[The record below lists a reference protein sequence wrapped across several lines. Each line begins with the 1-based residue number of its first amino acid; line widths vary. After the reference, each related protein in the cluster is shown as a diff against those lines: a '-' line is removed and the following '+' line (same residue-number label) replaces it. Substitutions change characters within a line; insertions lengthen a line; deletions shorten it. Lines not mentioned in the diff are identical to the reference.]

1 MVPDIYVICLESK
14 FAERGAATLTFL
26 ANNIDKHLYGTL
38 KKFTAVTPSDFIIED
53 TASAR
58 QVAIIRG
65 RKRRVEQGDMSK
77 HAQVACALSHIS
89 LWQLCVQTNNPIVV
103 VEDDVHP
110 LNMSKRL
117 KEALEL
123 NGDVVLISCAKL
135 VRNDRTKTVS
145 RFSGTGSYF
154 ITPNGASS
162 LLKHVYPVS
171 MHVDYYMSTCI
182 AAYNLNVLGVDNAQG
197 QLDMVSGKLSTLDH
211 SSLLEVQVSRLEVVV
226 FVLACLIAITVL
238 VCGVHGIK
246 MFEVWRHHQTHH
258 SYSS

>member
-89 LWQLCVQTNNPIVV
+89 LWQL
-103 VEDDVHP
+103 
-110 LNMSKRL
+110 
-117 KEALEL
+117 
-123 NGDVVLISCAKL
+123 
-135 VRNDRTKTVS
+135 
-145 RFSGTGSYF
+145 
-154 ITPNGASS
+154 S
-162 LLKHVYPVS
+162 LLKTMYTHL
-171 MHVDYYMSTCI
+171 TCQSD
-182 AAYNLNVLGVDNAQG
+182 LKRL
-197 QLDMVSGKLSTLDH
+197 LSL
-211 SSLLEVQVSRLEVVV
+211 
-226 FVLACLIAITVL
+226 TVTS
-238 VCGVHGIK
+238 
-246 MFEVWRHHQTHH
+246 F
-258 SYSS
+258 